1 MGANNHLDAANAP
14 RLLVLIV
21 EDEPDVRSVAVEIL
35 EELGATT
42 AEARSAEDALAY
54 LSEHA
59 PDVGLIFA
67 DFELP
72 GRLDGIDLA
81 RVASL
86 RWPWIKVLI
95 TSGGARIHDV
105 PENVVF
111 LPKPWCAADIR
122 AHMLWEGTRAGRSQR
137 ASTEPAAHRTG

>member
-1 MGANNHLDAANAP
+1 MGSDNYLDAATAP
-14 RLLVLIV
+14 RILVLIV
-21 EDEPDVRSVAVEIL
+21 EDEPDVRSVAVEML

-42 AEARSAEDALAY
+42 AEATSGEDALAY
-54 LSEHA
+54 LREHA
-59 PDVGLIFA
+59 PDVGLIFT

-81 RVASL
+81 RVALL
-86 RWPWIKVLI
+86 RWPWIKFLI

-105 PENVVF
+105 PENVAF

-122 AHMLWEGTRAGRSQR
+122 AQMHWEGVRAGS
-137 ASTEPAAHRTG
+137 STSAGSAAHRAA

>member
-1 MGANNHLDAANAP
+1 M
-14 RLLVLIV
+14 
-21 EDEPDVRSVAVEIL
+21 L

-42 AEARSAEDALAY
+42 VEARSAEDALAY

-59 PDVGLIFA
+59 PDVGFIFT

-86 RWPWIKVLI
+86 RWPWINCLI
-95 TSGGARIHDV
+95 TSGGTRIHDV
-105 PENVVF
+105 PENITF

-122 AHMLWEGTRAGRSQR
+122 AHMHWEGARARALSR
-137 ASTEPAAHRTG
+137 ASTGSAAHRAV